1 MKKRTAPA
9 KKQSTQIE
17 TIINA
22 DKTKAEDSRLEFLY
36 FTLNALDNRRNAVDS
51 RSNIIL
57 VLSTTIVVFF
67 TSLLSKDS
75 IFYPENLFLLINA
88 VLIAAEAV
96 MSCIYSLLLISP
108 LTRKRKE
115 RKKEQK
121 SLSWFY
127 LIANMSSTEYR
138 KEIEKFE
145 SPSII
150 EELSTQTVL
159 ISKLLKKR
167 YMRMKWV
174 CIMQYIVLGHLFLY
188 VASTLLLTYFAT
200 PQLPT
205 LPQS

>member
-1 MKKRTAPA
+1 MKKRTIQT

-17 TIINA
+17 IITNTNT
-22 DKTKAEDSRLEFLY
+22 DKVKAEDSRLEFLY
-36 FTLNALDNRRNAVDS
+36 FTLNALDGRRNAVDS

-67 TSLLSKDS
+67 TSLLLKDS
-75 IFYPENLFLLINA
+75 IFYPENLFLLVNA

-96 MSCIYSLLLISP
+96 ISCIYALLLISP

-115 RKKEQK
+115 RKKDQK

-127 LIANMSSTEYR
+127 LIANMSPKEYGE
-138 KEIEKFE
+138 EIEKME
-145 SPSII
+145 PSGII

-167 YMRMKWV
+167 YTRMQRV
-174 CIMQYIVLGHLFLY
+174 CFIQYVTLGHLFIY
-188 VASTLLLTYFAT
+188 IGM
-200 PQLPT
+200 LP
-205 LPQS
+205 SR